1 MSVLINDRLLLLIQ
15 SLKFFLIDTLEL
27 ILLSVFI
34 SVGQTNH
41 FELNF
46 LYLTMYVFEFNDFF
60 VFSLQQFVEI
70 FILLG

>member
-15 SLKFFLIDTLEL
+15 SLKFFLIDTLKL